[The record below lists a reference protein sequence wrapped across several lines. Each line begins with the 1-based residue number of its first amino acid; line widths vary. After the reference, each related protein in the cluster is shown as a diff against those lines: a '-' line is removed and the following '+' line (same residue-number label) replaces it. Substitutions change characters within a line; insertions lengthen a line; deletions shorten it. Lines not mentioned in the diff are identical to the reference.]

1 MEQLKTLL
9 CKNEVRG
16 VARSCKGEVRLF
28 QRKGIIDLY
37 ELVTNEPGFLLDGML
52 ADRVIGRG
60 AALLAIKAGVSEV
73 YAELIS
79 QPALEAFKQKNIKVA
94 YSTLTPNIINRLGTG
109 TCPVEQLT
117 TNVDSPDEAY
127 ELIGKFLQEQKKKQ
141 KIK

>member
-1 MEQLKTLL
+1 
-9 CKNEVRG
+9 
-16 VARSCKGEVRLF
+16 
-28 QRKGIIDLY
+28 
-37 ELVTNEPGFLLDGML
+37 ML

-127 ELIGKFLQEQKKKQ
+127 ELIGKFLQEQKAKQ
-141 KIK
+141 KFK